1 MKIMDS
7 LDLKYAFSVLR
18 AIYAN
23 SGTVQKKDLAKV
35 VKSHQVLDNLLESLQ
50 KDGYI
55 AISSNKIGPRV
66 YSISLT
72 PIGKDA
78 AKKFQSIVNDENDK
92 QVIENQVDLDN
103 RSEGVIHVDGEDIN
117 IKLEPEERK
126 NSKYLKILI
135 HSNVL
140 DDHIAV
146 EESIPGR
153 PTRIFNIYI
162 RQNGHGYFRLWC
174 EEDKSFDCWHVKE
187 AWTYP
192 AVQKMMME
200 YKYKTKVCPYCKTVN
215 DLDADYCKHCGAKL
229 E

>member
-1 MKIMDS
+1 MVINS
-7 LDLKYAFSVLR
+7 LDLPHSNSVL
-18 AIYAN
+18 IELLN
-23 SGTVQKKDLAKV
+23 GKV
-35 VKSHQVLDNLLESLQ
+35 LKTRL
-50 KDGYI
+50 
-55 AISSNKIGPRV
+55 
-66 YSISLT
+66 
-72 PIGKDA
+72 
-78 AKKFQSIVNDENDK
+78 QSIVKNLYSLNALLKALQENNLIIIEPQPFGKNIQYISLSEKGISVAKNLKRAQAAAEGK
-92 QVIENQVDLDN
+92 QKEDVQGP
-103 RSEGVIHVDGEDIN
+103 SEGIIHVDGEEIN
-117 IKLEPEERK
+117 VRLEPEERK

-140 DDHIAV
+140 DDHISVA
-146 EESIPGR
+146 EAIPGR

>member
-1 MKIMDS
+1 MNFFA
-7 LDLKYAFSVLR
+7 L
-18 AIYAN
+18 
-23 SGTVQKKDLAKV
+23 QE
-35 VKSHQVLDNLLESLQ
+35 DNLIIIEPQ
-50 KDGYI
+50 PFGKNIQY
-55 AISSNKIGPRV
+55 
-66 YSISLT
+66 ISLSEKG
-72 PIGKDA
+72 ISVAKNLKQAQDA
-78 AKKFQSIVNDENDK
+78 AEGK
-92 QVIENQVDLDN
+92 QKEEDQGT
-103 RSEGVIHVDGEDIN
+103 SEGIIHVDGEEIN
-117 IKLEPEERK
+117 VRLEHEERK

-140 DDHIAV
+140 DDHISV
-146 EESIPGR
+146 EEAIPGR

>member
-1 MKIMDS
+1 MEA
-7 LDLKYAFSVLR
+7 LDRSYAKSILILLLSNNGKAIKSDFSVIASSWKTLSDVIS
-18 AIYAN
+18 ALEEEGFLTI
-23 SGTVQKKDLAKV
+23 SE
-35 VKSHQVLDNLLESLQ
+35 QVLGR
-50 KDGYI
+50 KTY
-55 AISSNKIGPRV
+55 
-66 YSISLT
+66 
-72 PIGKDA
+72 
-78 AKKFQSIVNDENDK
+78 
-92 QVIENQVDLDN
+92 VIEITDKGREVAEKLKEAQEVA
-103 RSEGVIHVDGEDIN
+103 EGVIHVDGEEIN
-117 IKLEPEERK
+117 VRLEPEERK

-140 DDHIAV
+140 DDHISV
-146 EESIPGR
+146 EEAIPGR

-215 DLDADYCKHCGAKL
+215 DLDADYCKHCGVKL

>member
-1 MKIMDS
+1 MVDSKIPILAQKHVS
-7 LDLKYAFSVLR
+7 TILLF
-18 AIYAN
+18 IFEN
-23 SGTVQKKDLAKV
+23 GTVHKTDIVSVVHSNNSVDKLIEELKNEGFISVKKEFAGR
-35 VKSHQVLDNLLESLQ
+35 NT
-50 KDGYI
+50 Y
-55 AISSNKIGPRV
+55 
-66 YSISLT
+66 YISLT
-72 PIGKDA
+72 DKGISVTKNLKQAQAAAEGKQNEEDR
-78 AKKFQSIVNDENDK
+78 ET
-92 QVIENQVDLDN
+92 
-103 RSEGVIHVDGEDIN
+103 SEGIIHVDGEEIN
-117 IKLEPEERK
+117 VRLEPEERK

-140 DDHIAV
+140 DDHISV
-146 EESIPGR
+146 EEAIPGR

>member
-1 MKIMDS
+1 MVYRDNMEA
-7 LDLKYAFSVLR
+7 LDRSYAKSILILLLSNNGKAIKSDFSVIASSWKTLSDVIS
-18 AIYAN
+18 ALEEEGFLTI
-23 SGTVQKKDLAKV
+23 SE
-35 VKSHQVLDNLLESLQ
+35 QVLGR
-50 KDGYI
+50 KTY
-55 AISSNKIGPRV
+55 
-66 YSISLT
+66 
-72 PIGKDA
+72 
-78 AKKFQSIVNDENDK
+78 
-92 QVIENQVDLDN
+92 VIEITDKGREVAEKLKEAQEVA
-103 RSEGVIHVDGEDIN
+103 EGVIHVDGEEIN
-117 IKLEPEERK
+117 VRLEPEERK

-140 DDHIAV
+140 DDHISV
-146 EESIPGR
+146 EEAIPGR

>member
-1 MKIMDS
+1 MVINS
-7 LDLKYAFSVLR
+7 LDLPHSNSVL
-18 AIYAN
+18 IELLN
-23 SGTVQKKDLAKV
+23 GKV
-35 VKSHQVLDNLLESLQ
+35 LKTRL
-50 KDGYI
+50 
-55 AISSNKIGPRV
+55 
-66 YSISLT
+66 
-72 PIGKDA
+72 
-78 AKKFQSIVNDENDK
+78 QSIVKNLYSLNALLKALQEDNLIIIEPQPFGKNIQYISLSEKGISVAKNLKLAQDAAEGK
-92 QVIENQVDLDN
+92 QKEKDQEA
-103 RSEGVIHVDGEDIN
+103 SEGIIHVDGEEIN
-117 IKLEPEERK
+117 VRLEPEERK

-140 DDHIAV
+140 DDHISV
-146 EESIPGR
+146 EEAIPGR

>member
-1 MKIMDS
+1 MVYRDNMEA
-7 LDLKYAFSVLR
+7 LDRSYAKSILILLLSNNGKAIKSDFSVIASSWKTLSDVIS
-18 AIYAN
+18 ALEEEGFLTI
-23 SGTVQKKDLAKV
+23 SE
-35 VKSHQVLDNLLESLQ
+35 QVLGR
-50 KDGYI
+50 KTY
-55 AISSNKIGPRV
+55 
-66 YSISLT
+66 
-72 PIGKDA
+72 
-78 AKKFQSIVNDENDK
+78 
-92 QVIENQVDLDN
+92 VIEITDKGREVAEKLKEAQEVA
-103 RSEGVIHVDGEDIN
+103 EGVIHVDGEEIN
-117 IKLEPEERK
+117 VRLEPEERK

-140 DDHIAV
+140 DDHISV
-146 EESIPGR
+146 EEAIPGR

-229 E
+229 D

>member
-1 MKIMDS
+1 MVYRDNMEA
-7 LDLKYAFSVLR
+7 LDRSYAKSILILLLSNNGKAIKSDFSVIASSWKTLSDVIS
-18 AIYAN
+18 ALEEEGFLTI
-23 SGTVQKKDLAKV
+23 SE
-35 VKSHQVLDNLLESLQ
+35 QVLGR
-50 KDGYI
+50 KTY
-55 AISSNKIGPRV
+55 
-66 YSISLT
+66 
-72 PIGKDA
+72 
-78 AKKFQSIVNDENDK
+78 
-92 QVIENQVDLDN
+92 VIEITDKGREVAEKLKEAQEVA
-103 RSEGVIHVDGEDIN
+103 EGVIHVDGEEIN
-117 IKLEPEERK
+117 VRLEPEERK

-140 DDHIAV
+140 DDHISV
-146 EESIPGR
+146 EEAIPGKA
-153 PTRIFNIYI
+153 TRIFNIYI

>member
-1 MKIMDS
+1 MVDSKIPILAQKHVS
-7 LDLKYAFSVLR
+7 TILLF
-18 AIYAN
+18 IFEN
-23 SGTVQKKDLAKV
+23 GTVHKTDIVSVVHSNNSVDKLIEELKNEGFISVKKEFAGR
-35 VKSHQVLDNLLESLQ
+35 NT
-50 KDGYI
+50 Y
-55 AISSNKIGPRV
+55 
-66 YSISLT
+66 YISLT
-72 PIGKDA
+72 DKGISVAKNLKQAQAAAEGKQKEEDQEA
-78 AKKFQSIVNDENDK
+78 
-92 QVIENQVDLDN
+92 
-103 RSEGVIHVDGEDIN
+103 SEGVIHVDGEEIN
-117 IKLEPEERK
+117 VRLEPEERK

-140 DDHIAV
+140 DDHISV
-146 EESIPGR
+146 EEAIPGR

>member
-1 MKIMDS
+1 MVINS
-7 LDLKYAFSVLR
+7 LDLPHSNSVL
-18 AIYAN
+18 IELLN
-23 SGTVQKKDLAKV
+23 GKV
-35 VKSHQVLDNLLESLQ
+35 LKTRL
-50 KDGYI
+50 
-55 AISSNKIGPRV
+55 
-66 YSISLT
+66 
-72 PIGKDA
+72 
-78 AKKFQSIVNDENDK
+78 QSIVKNLYSLNALLKALQEDNLIIIEPQPFGKNIQYISLSEKGISVAKNLKLAQAAAEGK
-92 QVIENQVDLDN
+92 QKEEDQGT
-103 RSEGVIHVDGEDIN
+103 SEGIIHVDGEEIN
-117 IKLEPEERK
+117 VRLEPEERK

>member
-1 MKIMDS
+1 MYEEFEIFGILPLFRLQ
-7 LDLKYAFSVLR
+7 LDIYILAINVDYAFWS
-18 AIYAN
+18 I
-23 SGTVQKKDLAKV
+23 

-55 AISSNKIGPRV
+55 VISSNKIGPRV

-72 PIGKDA
+72 SIGKDA
-78 AKKFQSIVNDENDK
+78 AEKFQSIVNDENEK
-92 QVIENQVDLDN
+92 KVSESPVASDN
-103 RSEGVIHVDGEDIN
+103 RPEGIIHVDGEDIN
-117 IKLEPEERK
+117 IKLEPEERQ

-140 DDHIAV
+140 DDHITV
-146 EESIPGR
+146 EEAIPGR

-174 EEDKSFDCWHVKE
+174 EEDNSFDCWHVKE

>member
-1 MKIMDS
+1 M
-7 LDLKYAFSVLR
+7 
-18 AIYAN
+18 N
-23 SGTVQKKDLAKV
+23 
-35 VKSHQVLDNLLESLQ
+35 DNLLGTKKGKILVFLLSGPKMMTELKEIISSYDVLRYSILELQ
-50 KDGYI
+50 TLGYI
-55 AISSNKIGPRV
+55 KKNEQRDGNRRFLV
-66 YSISLT
+66 SLT
-72 PIGKDA
+72 DKGKEMA
-78 AKKFQSIVNDENDK
+78 LRLKEAE
-92 QVIENQVDLDN
+92 QVAEAPTSQEA
-103 RSEGVIHVDGEDIN
+103 SEGIIHVDGEDIN

-126 NSKYLKILI
+126 NSKYPKLLI

-140 DDHIAV
+140 DDHITV
-146 EESIPGR
+146 EEAIPGR

>member
-1 MKIMDS
+1 MTE
-7 LDLKYAFSVLR
+7 LKNFISSYDVLR
-18 AIYAN
+18 YNI
-23 SGTVQKKDLAKV
+23 
-35 VKSHQVLDNLLESLQ
+35 LELQ
-50 KDGYI
+50 TDGYVI
-55 AISSNKIGPRV
+55 KKENRDDKRKFLV
-66 YSISLT
+66 SLT
-72 PIGKDA
+72 DKGREMALRLKQAQDA
-78 AKKFQSIVNDENDK
+78 AAGKQPPEPDNEKQENSNP
-92 QVIENQVDLDN
+92 EPT
-103 RSEGVIHVDGEDIN
+103 EGVIHFGDEDIN
-117 IKLEPEERK
+117 IKLEPEERM
-126 NSKYLKILI
+126 NSKYLKLLI

-140 DDHIAV
+140 DDHITV
-146 EESIPGR
+146 EEAIPGR

-174 EEDKSFDCWHVKE
+174 EEDHSFDCWHVKE

>member
-1 MKIMDS
+1 MVINS
-7 LDLKYAFSVLR
+7 LDLPHSNSVL
-18 AIYAN
+18 IELLN
-23 SGTVQKKDLAKV
+23 GKV
-35 VKSHQVLDNLLESLQ
+35 LKTRL
-50 KDGYI
+50 
-55 AISSNKIGPRV
+55 
-66 YSISLT
+66 
-72 PIGKDA
+72 
-78 AKKFQSIVNDENDK
+78 QSIVKNLYSLNALLKALQEDNLIIIEPQPFGKNIQYISLSEKGISVAKNLK
-92 QVIENQVDLDN
+92 QAQDAAEGKQKEEDQGT
-103 RSEGVIHVDGEDIN
+103 SEGIIHVDGEEIN
-117 IKLEPEERK
+117 VRLEPEERK

-140 DDHIAV
+140 DDHISV
-146 EESIPGR
+146 EEAIPGR

>member
-1 MKIMDS
+1 MEA
-7 LDLKYAFSVLR
+7 LDRSYAKSILILLLSNNGKAIKSDFSVIASSWKTLSDVIS
-18 AIYAN
+18 ALEEEGFLTI
-23 SGTVQKKDLAKV
+23 SE
-35 VKSHQVLDNLLESLQ
+35 QVLGR
-50 KDGYI
+50 KTY
-55 AISSNKIGPRV
+55 
-66 YSISLT
+66 
-72 PIGKDA
+72 
-78 AKKFQSIVNDENDK
+78 
-92 QVIENQVDLDN
+92 VIEITDKGREVAEKLKEAQEVA
-103 RSEGVIHVDGEDIN
+103 EGVIHVDGEEIN
-117 IKLEPEERK
+117 VRLEPEERK

-140 DDHIAV
+140 DDHISV
-146 EESIPGR
+146 EEAIPGK

>member
-1 MKIMDS
+1 MVYRDNMEA
-7 LDLKYAFSVLR
+7 LDRSYAKSILILLLSNNGKAIKSDFSVIASSWKTLSDVIS
-18 AIYAN
+18 ALEEEGFLTI
-23 SGTVQKKDLAKV
+23 SE
-35 VKSHQVLDNLLESLQ
+35 QVLGR
-50 KDGYI
+50 KTY
-55 AISSNKIGPRV
+55 
-66 YSISLT
+66 
-72 PIGKDA
+72 
-78 AKKFQSIVNDENDK
+78 
-92 QVIENQVDLDN
+92 VIEITDKGREVAEKLKEAQEVA
-103 RSEGVIHVDGEDIN
+103 EGVIHVDGEEIN
-117 IKLEPEERK
+117 VRLEPEERK

-140 DDHIAV
+140 DDHISV
-146 EESIPGR
+146 EEAIPGK

>member
-1 MKIMDS
+1 MDS
-7 LDLKYAFSVLR
+7 LDLKYSKSVLLQ
-18 AIYAN
+18 IYSFNEPIA
-23 SGTVQKKDLAKV
+23 KKDLGKV
-35 VKSHQVLDNLLESLQ
+35 VKSHQVLDNLLVNLE

-55 AISSNKIGPRV
+55 HISSNIVGPRV
-66 YSISLT
+66 FKISLT
-72 PIGKDA
+72 
-78 AKKFQSIVNDENDK
+78 DK
-92 QVIENQVDLDN
+92 GRAVARKLKEAEEVAESPADQEAEAI
-103 RSEGVIHVDGEDIN
+103 IHFDGEDIN

-140 DDHIAV
+140 DDHITV
-146 EESIPGR
+146 EEGIPGR
-153 PTRIFNIYI
+153 ATRIFNIYI

-174 EEDKSFDCWHVKE
+174 EADNSFDCWHVKE

>member
-1 MKIMDS
+1 MVINS
-7 LDLKYAFSVLR
+7 LDLPHSNSVL
-18 AIYAN
+18 IELLN
-23 SGTVQKKDLAKV
+23 GKV
-35 VKSHQVLDNLLESLQ
+35 LKTRL
-50 KDGYI
+50 
-55 AISSNKIGPRV
+55 
-66 YSISLT
+66 
-72 PIGKDA
+72 
-78 AKKFQSIVNDENDK
+78 QSIVKNLYSLNALLKALQEDNLIIIEPQPFGKNIQYISLSEKGISVAKNLK
-92 QVIENQVDLDN
+92 QAQAAAEGKQKEEDQEA
-103 RSEGVIHVDGEDIN
+103 SEGVIHVDGEEIN
-117 IKLEPEERK
+117 VRLEPEERK

-140 DDHIAV
+140 DDHISV
-146 EESIPGR
+146 EEAIPGK

>member
-1 MKIMDS
+1 MDIS
-7 LDLKYAFSVLR
+7 KYGKHGPSIL
-18 AIYAN
+18 IY
-23 SGTVQKKDLAKV
+23 L
-35 VKSHQVLDNLLESLQ
+35 LDNGEIPITDFS
-50 KDGYI
+50 KI
-55 AISSNKIGPRV
+55 NIGPTTYYRSLANLEADGLV
-66 YSISLT
+66 KRREIINRRKLVLFSLT
-72 PIGKDA
+72 DKGISV
-78 AKKFQSIVNDENDK
+78 AKNLKEAQEVA
-92 QVIENQVDLDN
+92 
-103 RSEGVIHVDGEDIN
+103 EGVIHVDGEEIN

-174 EEDKSFDCWHVKE
+174 EEDKSFECWHVKE